1 MSGAE
6 PAVDGPGGPGGPG
19 VDLLTAERVTD
30 PYPVFAELRRQR
42 PVFFN
47 EHYRAWFIH
56 RHDDLLAAL
65 KDTRFSSDRI
75 RPVFEH
81 KLTEA
86 QRQQRAPTYK
96 ILGDWMVFR
105 DPPDHTRLRK
115 LVSRAFT
122 PRAISLW
129 QPRIIEVIDSLI
141 AELAPRGHM
150 DVISDFAYPLPAVVI
165 AEMMGVPAGDR
176 DLFKDWSD
184 DLMVLVFGARGVEG
198 RRERAQNGLLEL
210 SEYLGGLVRRFRAEP
225 QENLIHTLIRAQE
238 GDDTL
243 TDDEIVGTCILLL
256 FGGHETTT
264 NLIGNGLHA
273 LLSHP
278 EQLER
283 LRSRPGGGDY
293 LRAATEEI
301 LRFDGPSKMQVRM
314 AAADIDVGGRLIRR
328 HDMVYLVQA
337 AANRDPEVFCDPDR
351 FDLERNPTDHVGF
364 GFGLHYC
371 LGAAVARLEGSI
383 ALDAL
388 ARRLPDLR
396 PGPEAP
402 EWHPTLIS
410 RGMSSFCVS
419 YTPGD
424 GSPTEV
430 AA

>member
-1 MSGAE
+1 MNSGNGA
-6 PAVDGPGGPGGPG
+6 PG
-19 VDLLTAERVTD
+19 VDLLTPERVTD
-30 PYPVFAELRRQR
+30 PYPVFAELRDSR
-42 PVFFN
+42 PVFYN
-47 EHYRAWFIH
+47 ERYRAWFIH

-65 KDTRFSSDRI
+65 KDPRFSSDRI
-75 RPVFEH
+75 GPVFEH
-81 KLTEA
+81 KLTES
-86 QRQQRAPTYK
+86 QRRERAPTYR
-96 ILGDWMVFR
+96 ILGEWMVFR

-129 QPRIIEVIDSLI
+129 RPRIIEVTDSLI
-141 AELAPRGHM
+141 ADMAPRGHM
-150 DVISDFAYPLPAVVI
+150 DVIGDFAYPLPAVVI
-165 AEMMGVPAGDR
+165 AEMMGVPASDR

-198 RRERAQNGLLEL
+198 RRERAQSGLVEL

-225 QENLIHTLIRAQE
+225 AENLIHTLIRAQE

-273 LLSHP
+273 LLGNP
-278 EQLER
+278 DQLER
-283 LRSRPGGGDY
+283 LRANDDGEY

-314 AAADIDVGGRLIRR
+314 AADDVDLGDRVIRR

-337 AANRDPEVFCDPDR
+337 AANRDPEVFAEPDS
-351 FDLERNPTDHVGF
+351 FDLERNPTDHLGF

-371 LGAAVARLEGSI
+371 LGAAVARLEGAI

-388 ARRLPDLR
+388 VRRLPDLR
-396 PGPEAP
+396 AGPEPP

-410 RGMSSFCVS
+410 RGMASFCVS
-419 YTPGD
+419 YTPSEG
-424 GSPTEV
+424 TAV
-430 AA
+430 

>member
-1 MSGAE
+1 MNSGNGAT
-6 PAVDGPGGPGGPG
+6 G
-19 VDLLTAERVTD
+19 VDLLTPERVTD
-30 PYPVFAELRRQR
+30 PYPVFAELRDNR
-42 PVFFN
+42 PVFYN
-47 EHYRAWFIH
+47 ERYRAWFIH

-65 KDTRFSSDRI
+65 KDPRFSSDRI
-75 RPVFEH
+75 GPVFEH
-81 KLTEA
+81 KLTES
-86 QRQQRAPTYK
+86 QRRERAPTYR
-96 ILGDWMVFR
+96 ILGEWMVFR

-129 QPRIIEVIDSLI
+129 RPRIIEVTDSLI
-141 AELAPRGHM
+141 ADLAPRGHM

-165 AEMMGVPAGDR
+165 AEMMGVPASDR

-198 RRERAQNGLLEL
+198 RRERAQGGLVEL
-210 SEYLGGLVRRFRAEP
+210 SEYLGGLVRRFRTEP
-225 QENLIHTLIRAQE
+225 AENLIHTLIRAQE

-273 LLSHP
+273 LLAHP
-278 EQLER
+278 DELER
-283 LRSRPGGGDY
+283 LRANDDGEY

-314 AAADIDVGGRLIRR
+314 AADDVDLGDQVIRR

-337 AANRDPEVFCDPDR
+337 AANRDPDVFAEPDS
-351 FDLERNPTDHVGF
+351 FDLERNPTDHLGF

-371 LGAAVARLEGSI
+371 LGAAVARLEGAI

-388 ARRLPDLR
+388 VRRLPDLR
-396 PGPEAP
+396 AGPEAP

-410 RGMSSFCVS
+410 RGMASFCVS
-419 YTPGD
+419 YTPSEG
-424 GSPTEV
+424 V

>member
-1 MSGAE
+1 MSS
-6 PAVDGPGGPGGPG
+6 VDGAGG
-19 VDLLTAERVTD
+19 VDLLTPERVAD
-30 PYPVFAELRRQR
+30 PYPIFDELRRRQ

-86 QRQQRAPTYK
+86 QRQERAPTYR
-96 ILGDWMVFR
+96 ILGEWMVFR

-129 QPRIIEVIDSLI
+129 QPRIIEVVDDLID
-141 AELAPRGHM
+141 ELAPRGHM

-165 AEMMGVPAGDR
+165 AEMMGVPPSDR

-198 RRERAQNGLLEL
+198 RRQRAQNGLLEL
-210 SEYLGGLVRRFRAEP
+210 SEYLGGLVRRFRSAPE
-225 QENLIHTLIRAQE
+225 ENLIHTLIRAQE

-273 LLSHP
+273 LLANP
-278 EQLER
+278 DQLER
-283 LRSRPGGGDY
+283 LRAGDGDDY

-314 AAADIDVGGRLIRR
+314 AATDIDVGEQVIRR

-337 AANRDPEVFCDPDR
+337 AANRDPAVFAEPDR
-351 FDLERNPTDHVGF
+351 FDLERNPTEHVGF

-396 PGPEAP
+396 PGPEPP

-419 YTPGD
+419 YTPGE
-424 GSPTEV
+424 GT

>member
-1 MSGAE
+1 MNNQSD
-6 PAVDGPGGPGGPG
+6 AVG
-19 VDLLTAERVTD
+19 VDLLTPERVAD
-30 PYPVFAELRRQR
+30 PYPTFAQLRQEQ
-42 PVFFN
+42 PICYN

-65 KDTRFSSDRI
+65 KDPRFSSERI

-81 KLTEA
+81 KLSED
-86 QRQQRAPTYK
+86 QRRERAPTYR
-96 ILGDWMVFR
+96 ILGEWMVFR

-129 QPRIIEVIDSLI
+129 QPRIIEVVDSLI
-141 AELAPRGHM
+141 AELAPLGHM
-150 DVISDFAYPLPAVVI
+150 DLIRDFAYPLPAVVI
-165 AEMMGVPAGDR
+165 AEMMGVPPEDR

-184 DLMVLVFGARGVEG
+184 DLMVLVFGARGITG
-198 RRERAQNGLLEL
+198 RRQRAQSGLLEL
-210 SEYLGGLVRRFRAEP
+210 SEYLGGLVRRFRSAPE
-225 QENLIHTLIRAQE
+225 ENLIHTLIRAQE

-264 NLIGNGLHA
+264 NLIGNGMHA
-273 LLSHP
+273 LLAHP
-278 EQLER
+278 DQLER
-283 LRSRPGGGDY
+283 LRAGGTGEY
-293 LRAATEEI
+293 LRQAIEEI

-314 AAADIDVGGRLIRR
+314 AASDISVGDQLIRQ

-337 AANRDPEVFCDPDR
+337 AANRDPEVFASPDR
-351 FDLERNPTDHVGF
+351 FDLQRNPTDHVGF

-383 ALDAL
+383 ALEAL

-396 PGPEAP
+396 PGAEGPK
-402 EWHPTLIS
+402 WQPTLIS

-419 YTPGD
+419 YTPCEG
-424 GSPTEV
+424 TAV
-430 AA
+430 

>member
-1 MSGAE
+1 MSATELDTGL
-6 PAVDGPGGPGGPG
+6 
-19 VDLLTAERVTD
+19 DLLTPERVAD
-30 PYPVFAELRRQR
+30 PYPILAELRRER
-42 PVFFN
+42 PIFYN
-47 EHYRAWFIH
+47 EHYRAWFVH

-65 KDTRFSSDRI
+65 KDPRFSSDRI

-81 KLTEA
+81 KLTES
-86 QRQQRAPTYK
+86 QRLARAPTYR
-96 ILGDWMVFR
+96 ILGEWMVFR

-122 PRAISLW
+122 PRAISMW
-129 QPRIIEVIDSLI
+129 RSRIIEVTDSLI
-141 AELAPRGHM
+141 AEAAPRGHM

-165 AEMMGVPAGDR
+165 AEMMGVPPSDR

-184 DLMVLVFGARGVEG
+184 DLMVLVFGARGVAG
-198 RRERAQNGLLEL
+198 RRRRAQNGLLEL
-210 SEYLGGLVRRFRAEP
+210 SQYLEALVRRFRAEP
-225 QENLIHTLIRAQE
+225 AENLISTLIRAQE

-273 LLSHP
+273 LLGNP
-278 EQLER
+278 DQLEA
-283 LRSRPGGGDY
+283 LRANDDGEY
-293 LRAATEEI
+293 LRLATEEI

-314 AAADIDVGGRLIRR
+314 AATDIDTGGAVINR

-337 AANRDPEVFCDPDR
+337 AANRDPEVFEDPDR
-351 FDLERNPTDHVGF
+351 FDLGRNPTDHLGF

-388 ARRLPDLR
+388 VRRLPDLR
-396 PGPEAP
+396 AGPEPP

-410 RGMSSFCVS
+410 RGMASFCVS
-419 YTPGD
+419 YEPSEGI
-424 GSPTEV
+424 

>member
-1 MSGAE
+1 MNSESA
-6 PAVDGPGGPGGPG
+6 AAG
-19 VDLLTAERVTD
+19 VDLLTPERVAD
-30 PYPVFAELRRQR
+30 PYPVLAELRHEQ
-42 PVFFN
+42 PVFYN

-56 RHDDLLAAL
+56 RHDDLLGAL
-65 KDTRFSSDRI
+65 KDPRFSSDRI

-81 KLTEA
+81 KLTDS
-86 QRQQRAPTYK
+86 QRRQRAPTYR
-96 ILGDWMVFR
+96 ILGEWMVFR

-129 QPRIIEVIDSLI
+129 KPRIVEVVNSLI
-141 AELAPRGHM
+141 AEVAPRGRM
-150 DVISDFAYPLPAVVI
+150 DVITDFAYPLPAVVI
-165 AEMMGVPAGDR
+165 AEMMGVPPGDR

-198 RRERAQNGLLEL
+198 RRERAQSGLVEL
-210 SEYLGGLVRRFRAEP
+210 SDYLGGLVRRFRTAP
-225 QENLIHTLIRAQE
+225 SENLIHTLIRAQE

-273 LLSHP
+273 LLAHP
-278 EQLER
+278 RQLER
-283 LRSRPGGGDY
+283 LRAHSDDGEY
-293 LRAATEEI
+293 LRVATEEI

-314 AAADIDVGGRLIRR
+314 AAEDVQLGDHTVRR

-337 AANRDPEVFCDPDR
+337 AANRDPAVFDDPDH
-351 FDLERNPTDHVGF
+351 FDLERNPTDHLGF

-396 PGPEAP
+396 AGPEPA

-410 RGMSSFCVS
+410 RGMASFPVS
-419 YTPGD
+419 FTPTD
-424 GSPTEV
+424 GAT
-430 AA
+430 A

>member
-1 MSGAE
+1 MNSGNGA
-6 PAVDGPGGPGGPG
+6 PG
-19 VDLLTAERVTD
+19 VDLLTPERVTD
-30 PYPVFAELRRQR
+30 PYPVFAELRDSR
-42 PVFFN
+42 PVFYN
-47 EHYRAWFIH
+47 ERYRAWFIH

-65 KDTRFSSDRI
+65 KDPRFSSDRI
-75 RPVFEH
+75 GPVFEH
-81 KLTEA
+81 KLTES
-86 QRQQRAPTYK
+86 QRRERAPTYR
-96 ILGDWMVFR
+96 ILGEWMVFR

-129 QPRIIEVIDSLI
+129 RPRIIEVTDSLI
-141 AELAPRGHM
+141 ADLAPRGHM
-150 DVISDFAYPLPAVVI
+150 DVITDFAYPLPAVVI
-165 AEMMGVPAGDR
+165 AEMMGVPASDR

-198 RRERAQNGLLEL
+198 RRERAQSGLVEL

-225 QENLIHTLIRAQE
+225 AENLIHTLIRAQE

-273 LLSHP
+273 LLGNP
-278 EQLER
+278 DQLER
-283 LRSRPGGGDY
+283 LRANDDGEY

-314 AAADIDVGGRLIRR
+314 AADDVDLGDRVIRR

-337 AANRDPEVFCDPDR
+337 AANRDPEVFAEPDS
-351 FDLERNPTDHVGF
+351 FDLERNPTDHLGF

-371 LGAAVARLEGSI
+371 LGAAVARLEGAI
-383 ALDAL
+383 ALDSL

-396 PGPEAP
+396 AGPEPP

-410 RGMSSFCVS
+410 RGMASFCVS
-419 YTPGD
+419 YTPSEG
-424 GSPTEV
+424 TAV
-430 AA
+430 

>member
-1 MSGAE
+1 MSTTGI
-6 PAVDGPGGPGGPG
+6 
-19 VDLLTAERVTD
+19 DLLTPERVAD
-30 PYPVFAELRRQR
+30 PYPVFAELRSRQ
-42 PVFFN
+42 PVFYN

-56 RHDDLLAAL
+56 RHHDLLAAL
-65 KDTRFSSDRI
+65 KDPRFSSDRI

-81 KLTEA
+81 KLTES
-86 QRQQRAPTYK
+86 QRRERAPTYR
-96 ILGDWMVFR
+96 ILGEWMVFR

-122 PRAISLW
+122 PRAISEW
-129 QPRIIEVIDSLI
+129 RPRIIEVTDSLI
-141 AELAPRGHM
+141 ADVAPRGRM

-165 AEMMGVPAGDR
+165 AEMMGVPASDR
-176 DLFKDWSD
+176 DLFKGWSD

-198 RRERAQNGLLEL
+198 RRRRAQNGLLEL
-210 SEYLGGLVRRFRAEP
+210 SEYLGGLVRRFRAAP
-225 QENLIHTLIRAQE
+225 AENLIHTLIRAQE

-273 LLSHP
+273 LLAHP
-278 EQLER
+278 DQLER
-283 LRSRPGGGDY
+283 LRTNHDGEY

-314 AAADIDVGGRLIRR
+314 AASDVDVGDQMIRR
-328 HDMVYLVQA
+328 HEMVYLVQA
-337 AANRDPEVFCDPDR
+337 AANRDPDVFADPDR
-351 FDLERNPTDHVGF
+351 FDLERNPSDHLGF

-388 ARRLPDLR
+388 VRRLPDLR
-396 PGPEAP
+396 AGPEPA

-410 RGMSSFCVS
+410 RGMDSFCVS
-419 YTPGD
+419 YTPSEG
-424 GSPTEV
+424 T

>member
-1 MSGAE
+1 MNSGNGA
-6 PAVDGPGGPGGPG
+6 PG
-19 VDLLTAERVTD
+19 VDLLTPERVTD
-30 PYPVFAELRRQR
+30 PYPVFAELRDSR
-42 PVFFN
+42 PVFYN
-47 EHYRAWFIH
+47 ERYRAWFIH

-65 KDTRFSSDRI
+65 KDPRFSSDRI
-75 RPVFEH
+75 GPVFEH
-81 KLTEA
+81 KLTES
-86 QRQQRAPTYK
+86 QRRERAPTYR
-96 ILGDWMVFR
+96 ILGEWMVFR

-129 QPRIIEVIDSLI
+129 RPRIIEVTDSLI
-141 AELAPRGHM
+141 ADMAHRGHM
-150 DVISDFAYPLPAVVI
+150 DVIGDFAYPLPAVVI
-165 AEMMGVPAGDR
+165 AEMMGVPASDR

-198 RRERAQNGLLEL
+198 RRERAQSGLVEL

-225 QENLIHTLIRAQE
+225 AENLIHTLIRAQE

-273 LLSHP
+273 LLGNP
-278 EQLER
+278 DQLER
-283 LRSRPGGGDY
+283 LRANDDGEY

-314 AAADIDVGGRLIRR
+314 AADDVDLGDRVIRR

-337 AANRDPEVFCDPDR
+337 AANRDPEVFAEPDS
-351 FDLERNPTDHVGF
+351 FDLERNPTDHLGF

-371 LGAAVARLEGSI
+371 LGAAVARLEGAI
-383 ALDAL
+383 ALDSL

-396 PGPEAP
+396 AGPEPP

-410 RGMSSFCVS
+410 RGMASFCVS
-419 YTPGD
+419 YTPSEG
-424 GSPTEV
+424 TAV
-430 AA
+430 

>member
-1 MSGAE
+1 MNDLAD
-6 PAVDGPGGPGGPG
+6 AAA
-19 VDLLTAERVTD
+19 VDLLTPERVAD
-30 PYPVFAELRRQR
+30 PYPVFAELRRCR
-42 PVFFN
+42 PVCYN

-81 KLTEA
+81 KLSEA
-86 QRQQRAPTYK
+86 QRQERAPTYR
-96 ILGDWMVFR
+96 ILGEWMVFR
-105 DPPDHTRLRK
+105 DPPDHTRLRQ

-122 PRAISLW
+122 PRAVSRW
-129 QPRIIEVIDSLI
+129 QPRIADVVDSLL
-141 AELAPRGHM
+141 ADLAPRGCM

-165 AEMMGVPAGDR
+165 AEMMGVPATDR
-176 DLFKDWSD
+176 DLFKAWSD
-184 DLMVLVFGARGVEG
+184 DLMVLVFGARGTAG
-198 RRERAQNGLLEL
+198 RRGRAQSGLLEL
-210 SEYLGGLVRRFRAEP
+210 SEYLSGLVRRFRAAP
-225 QENLIHTLIRAQE
+225 AENLISALIRAQE
-238 GDDTL
+238 GDERL
-243 TDDEIVGTCILLL
+243 TDDEITGTCVLLL

-273 LLSHP
+273 LLRHP
-278 EQLER
+278 EELER
-283 LRSRPGGGDY
+283 LRARRDAEG
-293 LRAATEEI
+293 LRAAIEEI

-314 AAADIDVGGRLIRR
+314 AATDIDVGGHLIRR

-337 AANRDPEVFCDPDR
+337 AANRDPDVFADPDR
-351 FDLERNPTDHVGF
+351 FDLQRNPTDHVGF

-396 PGPEAP
+396 GGPEPP

-410 RGMSSFCVS
+410 RGMASFPVS
-419 YTPGD
+419 FTPSD
-424 GSPTEV
+424 GGIM
-430 AA
+430 A

>member
-1 MSGAE
+1 MSR
-6 PAVDGPGGPGGPG
+6 VDGGDG
-19 VDLLTAERVTD
+19 VDLLTPERVAD
-30 PYPVFAELRRQR
+30 PYPVFAELRSRR
-42 PVFFN
+42 PVFYN

-65 KDTRFSSDRI
+65 KDPRFSSDRI

-81 KLTEA
+81 KLTES
-86 QRQQRAPTYK
+86 QRRERAPTYR
-96 ILGDWMVFR
+96 ILGEWMVFR

-129 QPRIIEVIDSLI
+129 QPRIVEVVNSLI

-165 AEMMGVPAGDR
+165 AEMMGVPTGDR

-198 RRERAQNGLLEL
+198 RRERAQHGLLEL
-210 SEYLGGLVRRFRAEP
+210 SEYLGTLVRRFRTEP
-225 QENLIHTLIRAQE
+225 AENLIGTLIRAQE

-273 LLSHP
+273 LLAHP
-278 EQLER
+278 DQLER
-283 LRSRPGGGDY
+283 LRSHDDGDY

-314 AAADIDVGGRLIRR
+314 AADDIDVGGAVIRR

-337 AANRDPEVFCDPDR
+337 AANRDPDVFADPER
-351 FDLERNPTDHVGF
+351 FDLERNPSDHLGF

-388 ARRLPDLR
+388 VRRLPDLR
-396 PGPEAP
+396 AGPETP

-410 RGMSSFCVS
+410 RGMASFCVS
-419 YTPGD
+419 YTPSG
-424 GSPTEV
+424 GI

>member
-1 MSGAE
+1 M
-6 PAVDGPGGPGGPG
+6 
-19 VDLLTAERVTD
+19 
-30 PYPVFAELRRQR
+30 
-42 PVFFN
+42 
-47 EHYRAWFIH
+47 
-56 RHDDLLAAL
+56 
-65 KDTRFSSDRI
+65 
-75 RPVFEH
+75 
-81 KLTEA
+81 
-86 QRQQRAPTYK
+86 
-96 ILGDWMVFR
+96 
-105 DPPDHTRLRK
+105 
-115 LVSRAFT
+115 
-122 PRAISLW
+122 
-129 QPRIIEVIDSLI
+129 
-141 AELAPRGHM
+141 APRGHM
-150 DVISDFAYPLPAVVI
+150 DVITDFAYPLPAVVI
-165 AEMMGVPAGDR
+165 AEMMGVPPSDR

-210 SEYLGGLVRRFRAEP
+210 SEYLGGLVRRFRAAP
-225 QENLIHTLIRAQE
+225 AENLVHTLIRAQE

-273 LLSHP
+273 LLAHP
-278 EQLER
+278 DQLER
-283 LRSRPGGGDY
+283 LRAHDDAEY
-293 LRAATEEI
+293 LRAAAEEI

-314 AAADIDVGGRLIRR
+314 AATDIDLGDEVIRR

-337 AANRDPEVFCDPDR
+337 AANRDPAVFADPDR
-351 FDLERNPTDHVGF
+351 FDLRRNPTDHLGF

-396 PGPEAP
+396 AGPEPP

-410 RGMSSFCVS
+410 RGMASFCVS
-419 YTPGD
+419 YTASEGI
-424 GSPTEV
+424 

>member
-1 MSGAE
+1 MSTAANTAGI
-6 PAVDGPGGPGGPG
+6 
-19 VDLLTAERVTD
+19 DLLTPERVAD
-30 PYPVFAELRRQR
+30 PYPIFAELRRER
-42 PVFFN
+42 PVFYN

-56 RHDDLLAAL
+56 RHEDLLAAL
-65 KDTRFSSDRI
+65 KDPRFSSDRI

-81 KLTEA
+81 KLTES
-86 QRQQRAPTYK
+86 QRTERAPTYR
-96 ILGDWMVFR
+96 ILGEWMVFR

-122 PRAISLW
+122 PRAISQW
-129 QPRIIEVIDSLI
+129 QPRIVEVVDSLI

-150 DVISDFAYPLPAVVI
+150 DVITDFAYPLPAVVI
-165 AEMMGVPAGDR
+165 AEMMGVPTSDR

-198 RRERAQNGLLEL
+198 RRERAQSGLLEL
-210 SEYLGGLVRRFRAEP
+210 SEYLGGLVRRFRAAP
-225 QENLIHTLIRAQE
+225 AENLIHTLIRAQE

-243 TDDEIVGTCILLL
+243 TDNEIVGTCILLL

-273 LLSHP
+273 LLAHP
-278 EQLER
+278 DQLER
-283 LRSRPGGGDY
+283 LRAHDNAEY
-293 LRAATEEI
+293 LRAAAEEI

-314 AAADIDVGGRLIRR
+314 AATDIDVGDEVIRR

-337 AANRDPEVFCDPDR
+337 AANRDPDVFADPDR
-351 FDLERNPTDHVGF
+351 FDLQRNPTDHLGF

-383 ALDAL
+383 ALDAV

-396 PGPEAP
+396 AGPEPP

-410 RGMSSFCVS
+410 RGMASCCVS
-419 YTPGD
+419 YTPSEG
-424 GSPTEV
+424 T

>member
-1 MSGAE
+1 MSTAASTAGI
-6 PAVDGPGGPGGPG
+6 
-19 VDLLTAERVTD
+19 DLLTPERVAD
-30 PYPVFAELRRQR
+30 PYPIFAELRRER
-42 PVFFN
+42 PVFYN

-56 RHDDLLAAL
+56 RHEDLLAAL
-65 KDTRFSSDRI
+65 KDPRFSSDRI

-81 KLTEA
+81 KLTES
-86 QRQQRAPTYK
+86 QRTERAPTYR
-96 ILGDWMVFR
+96 ILGEWMVFR

-122 PRAISLW
+122 PRAISQW
-129 QPRIIEVIDSLI
+129 QPRIVEVVDSLI

-150 DVISDFAYPLPAVVI
+150 DVITDFAYPLPAVVI
-165 AEMMGVPAGDR
+165 AEMMGVPPSDR

-184 DLMVLVFGARGVEG
+184 DLMVLVFGAHGVEG
-198 RRERAQNGLLEL
+198 RRERAQSGLLDL
-210 SEYLGGLVRRFRAEP
+210 SEYLGGLVRRFRAAP
-225 QENLIHTLIRAQE
+225 AENLIHTLIRAQE

-273 LLSHP
+273 LLAHP
-278 EQLER
+278 DQLER
-283 LRSRPGGGDY
+283 LRAHDDAEY
-293 LRAATEEI
+293 LRAAAEEI

-314 AAADIDVGGRLIRR
+314 AATDIDVGDEVIRR

-337 AANRDPEVFCDPDR
+337 AANRDPEVFADPDR
-351 FDLERNPTDHVGF
+351 FDLQRNPTDHLGF

-396 PGPEAP
+396 AGPEPP

-410 RGMSSFCVS
+410 RGMASFCVS
-419 YTPGD
+419 YTPSEG
-424 GSPTEV
+424 V

>member
-1 MSGAE
+1 MNSGNGA
-6 PAVDGPGGPGGPG
+6 PG
-19 VDLLTAERVTD
+19 VDLLTPERVTD
-30 PYPVFAELRRQR
+30 PYPVFAELRDSR
-42 PVFFN
+42 PVFYN
-47 EHYRAWFIH
+47 ERYRAWFIH

-65 KDTRFSSDRI
+65 KDPRFSSDRI
-75 RPVFEH
+75 GPVFEH
-81 KLTEA
+81 KLTES
-86 QRQQRAPTYK
+86 QRRERAPTYR
-96 ILGDWMVFR
+96 ILGEWMVFR

-129 QPRIIEVIDSLI
+129 RPRIIEVTDSLI
-141 AELAPRGHM
+141 ADLAPRGHM
-150 DVISDFAYPLPAVVI
+150 DVIGDFAYPLPAVVI
-165 AEMMGVPAGDR
+165 AEMMGVPASDR

-198 RRERAQNGLLEL
+198 RRERAQSGLVEL

-225 QENLIHTLIRAQE
+225 AENLIHTLIRAQE

-273 LLSHP
+273 LLGNP
-278 EQLER
+278 DQLER
-283 LRSRPGGGDY
+283 LRANDDGEY

-314 AAADIDVGGRLIRR
+314 AADDVDLGDRVIRR

-337 AANRDPEVFCDPDR
+337 AANRDPEVFAEPDS
-351 FDLERNPTDHVGF
+351 FDLERNPTDHLGF

-371 LGAAVARLEGSI
+371 LGAAVARLEGAI
-383 ALDAL
+383 ALDSL

-396 PGPEAP
+396 AGPEPP

-410 RGMSSFCVS
+410 RGMASFCVS
-419 YTPGD
+419 YTPSEG
-424 GSPTEV
+424 TAV
-430 AA
+430 

>member
-1 MSGAE
+1 MNGSGS
-6 PAVDGPGGPGGPG
+6 DSG
-19 VDLLTAERVTD
+19 VDLLTPERVAD
-30 PYPVFAELRRQR
+30 PYPVLAELRRER
-42 PVFFN
+42 PVFYN

-65 KDTRFSSDRI
+65 KDPRFSSDRI

-81 KLTEA
+81 KLTDA
-86 QRQQRAPTYK
+86 QRRERAPTYR
-96 ILGDWMVFR
+96 ILGEWMVFR

-122 PRAISLW
+122 PRAISQW
-129 QPRIIEVIDSLI
+129 RPRIVEVVDGLV
-141 AELAPRGHM
+141 ADVAPLGHM

-165 AEMMGVPAGDR
+165 AEMMGVPASDR

-210 SEYLGGLVRRFRAEP
+210 SEYLGGLVRRFRAAP
-225 QENLIHTLIRAQE
+225 TENLIGTLIRAQE

-273 LLSHP
+273 LLAHP
-278 EQLER
+278 DQLER
-283 LRSRPGGGDY
+283 LRANDGGEY

-314 AAADIDVGGRLIRR
+314 AAADVDVGERVVRR

-337 AANRDPEVFCDPDR
+337 AANRDPEIFADPDR
-351 FDLERNPTDHVGF
+351 FDLERNPTEHLGF

-388 ARRLPDLR
+388 VRRLPDLR
-396 PGPEAP
+396 AGPEPA

-410 RGMSSFCVS
+410 RGMASFCVS
-419 YTPGD
+419 YTPGE
-424 GSPTEV
+424 GG

>member
-1 MSGAE
+1 MSSG
-6 PAVDGPGGPGGPG
+6 DGGDG
-19 VDLLTAERVTD
+19 VDLLTPERVAD
-30 PYPVFAELRRQR
+30 PYPVFAELRRGQ
-42 PVFFN
+42 PVFYN

-65 KDTRFSSDRI
+65 KDPRFSSDRI

-81 KLTEA
+81 KLTES
-86 QRQQRAPTYK
+86 QRRERAPTYR
-96 ILGDWMVFR
+96 ILGEWMVFR

-122 PRAISLW
+122 PRAISEW
-129 QPRIIEVIDSLI
+129 RPRIVEVTDSLI
-141 AELAPRGHM
+141 ADVAPRGHM

-165 AEMMGVPAGDR
+165 AEMMGVPASDR

-198 RRERAQNGLLEL
+198 RRQRAQHGLLEL
-210 SEYLGGLVRRFRAEP
+210 SEYLGGLVRRFRAAP
-225 QENLIHTLIRAQE
+225 AENLIHALIRAQE

-273 LLSHP
+273 LLAHP
-278 EQLER
+278 DQLER
-283 LRSRPGGGDY
+283 LRTNDDGEY

-314 AAADIDVGGRLIRR
+314 AATDVDVGDQVIRR
-328 HDMVYLVQA
+328 HDMVHLVQA
-337 AANRDPEVFCDPDR
+337 AANRDPDVFADPDS
-351 FDLERNPTDHVGF
+351 FDLERNPSDHLGF

-388 ARRLPDLR
+388 VRRLPDLR
-396 PGPEAP
+396 AGPEPA

-410 RGMSSFCVS
+410 RGMASFCVS
-419 YTPGD
+419 YTPSEGI
-424 GSPTEV
+424 

>member
-1 MSGAE
+1 VSTTGI
-6 PAVDGPGGPGGPG
+6 
-19 VDLLTAERVTD
+19 DLLTPERVAD
-30 PYPVFAELRRQR
+30 PYPVFAELRSRQ
-42 PVFFN
+42 PVFYN

-56 RHDDLLAAL
+56 RHHDLLAAL
-65 KDTRFSSDRI
+65 KDPRFSSDRI

-81 KLTEA
+81 KLTES
-86 QRQQRAPTYK
+86 QRRERAPTYR
-96 ILGDWMVFR
+96 ILGEWMVFR

-122 PRAISLW
+122 PRAISEW
-129 QPRIIEVIDSLI
+129 RPRIIEVTDSLI
-141 AELAPRGHM
+141 ADVAPRGRM

-165 AEMMGVPAGDR
+165 AEMMGVPASDR
-176 DLFKDWSD
+176 DLFKGWSD

-198 RRERAQNGLLEL
+198 RRRRAQNGLLEL
-210 SEYLGGLVRRFRAEP
+210 SEYLGGLVRRFRATP
-225 QENLIHTLIRAQE
+225 AENLIHTLIRAQE

-273 LLSHP
+273 LLAHP
-278 EQLER
+278 DQLER
-283 LRSRPGGGDY
+283 LRTNHDGEY

-314 AAADIDVGGRLIRR
+314 AASDVDVGDQMIRR
-328 HDMVYLVQA
+328 HEMVYLVQA
-337 AANRDPEVFCDPDR
+337 AANRDPDVFADPDR
-351 FDLERNPTDHVGF
+351 FDLERNPSDHLGF

-388 ARRLPDLR
+388 VRRLPDLR
-396 PGPEAP
+396 AGPEPA

-410 RGMSSFCVS
+410 RGMDSFCVS
-419 YTPGD
+419 YTPSEG
-424 GSPTEV
+424 T

>member
-1 MSGAE
+1 VSGN
-6 PAVDGPGGPGGPG
+6 DIDNDL
-19 VDLLTAERVTD
+19 DLLTPDRVAD
-30 PYPVFAELRRQR
+30 PYPTLAELRRER
-42 PVFFN
+42 PVFYN
-47 EHYRAWFIH
+47 EHYGAWFIH
-56 RHDDLLAAL
+56 RHNDLLAAL
-65 KDTRFSSDRI
+65 KDPRFSSDRI

-81 KLTEA
+81 KLTES
-86 QRQQRAPTYK
+86 QRTERAPTYQ
-96 ILGDWMVFR
+96 ILGEWMVFR

-122 PRAISLW
+122 PRAISMW
-129 QPRIIEVIDSLI
+129 RPRIIEVTGSLI
-141 AELAPRGHM
+141 ADIAPRGHM

-184 DLMVLVFGARGVEG
+184 DLMVLVFGARGVAG
-198 RRERAQNGLLEL
+198 RRERAQHGLVEL
-210 SEYLGGLVRRFRAEP
+210 SEYLGALVRRFRAEP
-225 QENLIHTLIRAQE
+225 AENLIGTLIRAQE

-273 LLSHP
+273 LLAHP
-278 EQLER
+278 DQLEA
-283 LRSRPGGGDY
+283 LRAHDDGEY
-293 LRAATEEI
+293 LRQATEEI

-314 AAADIDVGGRLIRR
+314 AATDIEVGGAVINR

-337 AANRDPEVFCDPDR
+337 AANRDPEVFEDPDR
-351 FDLERNPTDHVGF
+351 FDLERNPTDHLGF

-388 ARRLPDLR
+388 VRRLPDLHA
-396 PGPEAP
+396 GPEPP

-410 RGMSSFCVS
+410 RGMASFCVS
-419 YTPGD
+419 YTPSD
-424 GSPTEV
+424 GL